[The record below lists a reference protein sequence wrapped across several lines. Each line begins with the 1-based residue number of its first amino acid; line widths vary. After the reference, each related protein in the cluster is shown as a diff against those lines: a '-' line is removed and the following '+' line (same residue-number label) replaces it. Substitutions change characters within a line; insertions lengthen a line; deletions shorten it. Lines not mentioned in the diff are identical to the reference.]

1 MGNLGAGPCKP
12 GNTTGGSA
20 VEPLGDAIIDP
31 ATLQALT
38 TVEIK
43 DCATTSFWNDVW
55 FVDEALADK
64 FLALYSY
71 CNKER

>member
-1 MGNLGAGPCKP
+1 M
-12 GNTTGGSA
+12 
-20 VEPLGDAIIDP
+20 EPLGDAIIDP